1 MSYTRSGMQKGLR
14 LYNGTELDNGTEL
27 ETYKL
32 LVHHVK
38 CFNGVSTVQ
47 SLPVTRQ
54 KEMVCPGMSCFLKAG
69 TVCARHS
76 VLILLWKEQV
86 EEIHAGP
93 GLCSL
98 KYP

>member
-1 MSYTRSGMQKGLR
+1 MQKGLR
-14 LYNGTELDNGTEL
+14 LYNGTEL

-32 LVHHVK
+32 LVHHAK

-47 SLPVTRQ
+47 SLPMTRQ

-69 TVCARHS
+69 TVCAMQS

-86 EEIHAGP
+86 EEILAGP
-93 GLCSL
+93 GPCSF